1 MLVSVPKINTARTRV
16 QRSSWCS
23 RKNFCVFNV
32 LRASTSPNSTKCSTK
47 LRGTSVGEVNEFL
60 PYSICLIGLLCLH
73 AMCFEKQ
80 YWFYSQAKE
89 TLRFLQNHS
98 PPQLICL
105 IATELIIIVWRR
117 SSKSWL
123 RNCSD
128 KRYKFSCQKKAAY
141 AEISVLAWAIGV

>member
-16 QRSSWCS
+16 QRSSWYS

-32 LRASTSPNSTKCSTK
+32 LRASTSPNSTKCS
-47 LRGTSVGEVNEFL
+47 
-60 PYSICLIGLLCLH
+60 LLCLH

-141 AEISVLAWAIGV
+141 AEISVLAWATGV